1 MGINKIILI
10 GKVKEEPIITS
21 GNKLN
26 PRMAT
31 LQIITNESVL
41 EDSNQK
47 YQGYE
52 EVKVYDELIDII
64 ENSVTKGT
72 TIYLEGKLKTTV
84 KEMPTR
90 SDRKKYTE
98 ETTEVIV
105 SNRTRGKIQI
115 LQGVKKNEL
124 EEGIIPDNSCNEV
137 MMNNEDPGYSE
148 KDYMEFLDTSE
159 T

>member
-1 MGINKIILI
+1 MSINKIILI

-41 EDSNQK
+41 EDPTQK

-52 EVKVYDELIDII
+52 EVKIYDELIDII

-84 KEMPTR
+84 KEISTKNN
-90 SDRKKYTE
+90 RKKYKE

-105 SNRTRGKIQI
+105 SNRTHGKIQV
-115 LQGVKKNEL
+115 LHDVKKNEI

>member
-10 GKVKEEPIITS
+10 GKVKEEPVITS

-52 EVKVYDELIDII
+52 EVKVYDEFIDII

-84 KEMPTR
+84 KEIPTR
-90 SDRKKYTE
+90 NDKKKYKE
-98 ETTEVIV
+98 EKTEVIV
-105 SNRTRGKIQI
+105 SNRTRGKIQV
-115 LQGVKKNEL
+115 LHDVKKNEI
-124 EEGIIPDNSCNEV
+124 EEGIILDNSCNEV

>member
-21 GNKLN
+21 ENKLN

-52 EVKVYDELIDII
+52 EVKVYGELINII

-84 KEMPTR
+84 KEIPTWR
-90 SDRKKYTE
+90 DKKYTE
-98 ETTEVIV
+98 ETTEIIV
-105 SNRTRGKIQI
+105 SNRNRGKIQI
-115 LQGVKKNEL
+115 LQEMKKNVFDM
-124 EEGIIPDNSCNEV
+124 GIISDNSTNGV
-137 MMNNEDPGYSE
+137 MPNNEDPGYSE
-148 KDYMEFLDTSE
+148 KDYMDFLNKS
-159 T
+159 

>member
-10 GKVKEEPIITS
+10 GKVKEDPVITS

-26 PRMAT
+26 PRVAT

-84 KEMPTR
+84 KEIPTR
-90 SDRKKYTE
+90 NDRKKYKE

-105 SNRTRGKIQI
+105 SNRVHGKIQV
-115 LQGVKKNEL
+115 LQDVKKNEI
-124 EEGIIPDNSCNEV
+124 EEDIIPDNSFNEV
-137 MMNNEDPGYSE
+137 IMNNEDPGYSE

>member
-10 GKVKEEPIITS
+10 GKVKEEPVITS

-41 EDSNQK
+41 EDSTQK

-52 EVKVYDELIDII
+52 EVKVYGELIDIV

-84 KEMPTR
+84 KEIPTR
-90 SDRKKYTE
+90 NDRKKYKE

-105 SNRTRGKIQI
+105 SNRTRGKIQV
-115 LQGVKKNEL
+115 LQDVKNNEI
-124 EEGIIPDNSCNEV
+124 EEGIIPNNSCNEV
-137 MMNNEDPGYSE
+137 IMNNEDPGYSE
-148 KDYMEFLDTSE
+148 KDYMEFLDKSE

>member
-10 GKVKEEPIITS
+10 GKVKEEPVITS

-41 EDSNQK
+41 EDPTQK

-52 EVKVYDELIDII
+52 EVKIYDELIDII

-84 KEMPTR
+84 KEIPTKNN
-90 SDRKKYTE
+90 RKKYKE

-105 SNRTRGKIQI
+105 SNRTLGKIQI
-115 LQGVKKNEL
+115 LHDVKKNEI
-124 EEGIIPDNSCNEV
+124 EGGIIPDNSCNEV

>member
-1 MGINKIILI
+1 MSINKIILI

-41 EDSNQK
+41 EDPTQK

-52 EVKVYDELIDII
+52 EVKIYDELIDII

-84 KEMPTR
+84 KEISTKNN
-90 SDRKKYTE
+90 RKKYKE

-105 SNRTRGKIQI
+105 SNRTHGKIQV
-115 LQGVKKNEL
+115 LHDVKKNEI
-124 EEGIIPDNSCNEV
+124 EGGIIPDNSCNEV

>member
-1 MGINKIILI
+1 MSINKIILI

-41 EDSNQK
+41 EDPTQK

-52 EVKVYDELIDII
+52 EVKIYDELIDII

-72 TIYLEGKLKTTV
+72 TIYLEGKLKTNV
-84 KEMPTR
+84 KEISSR
-90 SDRKKYTE
+90 NDRKKYTE

-105 SNRTRGKIQI
+105 SNRTRGKIQV
-115 LQGVKKNEL
+115 LQGIKKNEI
-124 EEGIIPDNSCNEV
+124 EEEIIPDNSCNEV
-137 MMNNEDPGYSE
+137 MTNNEDPGYSE